1 MFGSSFGRTTR
12 SLDRIRN
19 PKPSKNRNGAQ
30 PGQGGAVSS
39 KENMENISSVASKIN
54 EPDLSGWVPT
64 LSLRAALA
72 GEWELSSVGQA
83 MTTEELYWS
92 EAVHAALAGRELP
105 ELVELQFIRT
115 VIDGALAYERAL
127 HDPRQLDAFFKAAGF
142 RPKSIRHAAARSPH
156 PRSTREPRRRASRS
170 AAAATRAGPGDGDG
184 PPPPEDPPRR
194 RASQQGPSS
203 LGRTAKPEPVR
214 SDWRGRA
221 LRLIGGGR

>member
-1 MFGSSFGRTTR
+1 MG
-12 SLDRIRN
+12 
-19 PKPSKNRNGAQ
+19 
-30 PGQGGAVSS
+30 
-39 KENMENISSVASKIN
+39 NISSVASKIN
-54 EPDLSGWVPT
+54 EPDLS
-64 LSLRAALA
+64 

-156 PRSTREPRRRASRS
+156 PRSARAPRRRASRT
-170 AAAATRAGPGDGDG
+170 AAAATRAGPGGGDG
-184 PPPPEDPPRR
+184 PPPEDPPRR
-194 RASQQGPSS
+194 RAGQSVGATILAILSRWQ
-203 LGRTAKPEPVR
+203 R
-214 SDWRGRA
+214 
-221 LRLIGGGR
+221 RLATERLATEVQS

>member
-1 MFGSSFGRTTR
+1 MG
-12 SLDRIRN
+12 
-19 PKPSKNRNGAQ
+19 
-30 PGQGGAVSS
+30 
-39 KENMENISSVASKIN
+39 NISSVASKIN
-54 EPDLSGWVPT
+54 EPDLS
-64 LSLRAALA
+64 

-156 PRSTREPRRRASRS
+156 PRSARAPRRSRTAQGGRKVAVSS
-170 AAAATRAGPGDGDG
+170 AGDG
-184 PPPPEDPPRR
+184 PPPEDPPRR
-194 RASQQGPSS
+194 RASQKGAPASVGALLVSDRTALAVSGLNPRQLRTLTRKIRIQHAKVGRRIPVRADVFLAA
-203 LGRTAKPEPVR
+203 LGLGGATPTAKPEPVR